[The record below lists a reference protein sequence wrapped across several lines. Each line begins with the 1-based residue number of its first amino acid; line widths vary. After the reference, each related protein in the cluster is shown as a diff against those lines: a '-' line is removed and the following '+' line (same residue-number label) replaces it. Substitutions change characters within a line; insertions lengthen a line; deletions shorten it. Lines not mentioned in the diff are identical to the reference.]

1 MKNFMKWALCSI
13 VGLVL
18 GVLLTIQH
26 YAIKETI
33 EERQQEKEEFATVK
47 WRVKHYM
54 LSDENLYNELI
65 AQGVEFPEIVL
76 AQAQRETGHYKS
88 AVCKEFNNLFGLRK
102 RDGSYM
108 RFSHWTDAVTAYKRY
123 IQKWSEKPPNYY
135 VYLDNLGYAEDH
147 RYIQK
152 VKELV
157 NNKK

>member
-1 MKNFMKWALCSI
+1 MKDFMKWVLGPI
-13 VGLVL
+13 LGLVL
-18 GVLLTIQH
+18 GILFTVQH

-33 EERQQEKEEFATVK
+33 EEKQEEKVTSVK
-47 WRVKHYM
+47 WRTEHFK

-65 AQGVEFPEIVL
+65 AQGVDFPEIVL
-76 AQAQRETGHYKS
+76 AQAKLETGHYKS
-88 AVCKEFNNLFGLRK
+88 AVCKEYNNLFGLRN

-123 IQKWSEKPPNYY
+123 IQRWDKKPPNYY
-135 VYLDNLGYAEDH
+135 IYLDKLGYAEE
-147 RYIQK
+147 RIYIQK

>member
-1 MKNFMKWALCSI
+1 MKDFMKWVLGTI

-18 GVLLTIQH
+18 GILFTVQH

-33 EERQQEKEEFATVK
+33 EEKQENEVASVK
-47 WRVKHYM
+47 WRTEHFK

-65 AQGVEFPEIVL
+65 AQGVDFPEIVL
-76 AQAQRETGHYKS
+76 AQAKLETGHYKS
-88 AVCKEFNNLFGLRK
+88 AVCKEYNNLFGLRN

-123 IQKWSEKPPNYY
+123 IQRWDKKPPNYY
-135 VYLDNLGYAEDH
+135 IYLDKLGYAEE
-147 RYIQK
+147 RIYIQK